1 MLILGGS
8 REREL
13 AACREWAR
21 GSRVVLLSSG
31 SLPHRELS
39 AAVDRAT
46 GGLVESVVDRSALD
60 TVTNFTSVAPILA
73 AAGVTS
79 VVVATESAHALRART
94 AARLKQERSSARFG
108 GWSSVDRVAPVAG
121 IVGLIVLSRYGI
133 RAAMRTVDVS
143 DAKSVAP
150 EGCWRVLRDA
160 LRAVLWSVTGFDGR
174 SLAAR
179 AHPRRADDVRAWRR
193 DGAQD
198 YSQWLAAA
206 LRLRL
211 RSLRPSDAAAWARY
225 VAAHGGEDGG
235 STLYR
240 SGLRA
245 EAHAALSCTELSDRL
260 AVEARDEHL
269 SADSVPHTVLLA
281 EEVATGAFVGHV
293 AIRHRLTASLE
304 VRGNHIDYVC
314 APPHRGRGHA
324 TDMLALAL
332 PVARTLTGR
341 DELRVDCDEANAASR
356 RVIEK
361 NGGRLVARGEA
372 HDGRRAYTALYFLCA
387 APAIRDG

>member
-79 VVVATESAHALRART
+79 VVVATESAHALRAR
-94 AARLKQERSSARFG
+94 
-108 GWSSVDRVAPVAG
+108 

-174 SLAAR
+174 SLVAR